1 MDFGDLRLPK
11 NEYSAEDL
19 EEAINSNT
27 LPAFAAKVINDY
39 QQFIKK
45 VQKTNRYYI
54 SVNDVVCN
62 VGTEERIKKLEET
75 IKSMQTNP
83 LRSANNKKAHG
94 FYGLLV
100 NQKISYLFSE
110 QITFTSKNKEFNKY
124 LEKLSKIL
132 FEVINELAVYA
143 TNGGRAWL
151 YPYLDNNGN
160 FKLAACEAINVIPF
174 YDSTI
179 EKRLKYCMRIYENTF
194 EILSTDATIFFDKDK
209 YGDYKQRVNEKNEP
223 VKGFHY
229 YETKQTFLTNKQYD
243 VGKTWGQFPIIE
255 FDNNIVKSD
264 DLDAVKPFI
273 DAYDMIVNLYLNDV
287 EDLQQLIFVLIN
299 YGGQDLQ
306 EFIND
311 LKKYKAIKV
320 TKTGA
325 GTDGGVDTLK
335 VDIPVEARVKLLE
348 IIERNIWRLGQGVD
362 PNPESIGEATS
373 GVALKHLYGLLD
385 LKAGLMEN
393 RFRVGI
399 NRLLDI
405 YKIYLKEN
413 KKGDFMNE
421 NVDIVISKTM
431 ITNDTE
437 TITNLANSQS
447 FISKRTLVANHPYV
461 DNVEDE
467 LKQIKKEQE
476 EAIEQYNFDNESNDG
491 NEEDDDNKNPDKENE
506 NVNE

>member
-11 NEYSAEDL
+11 NEYAAEDL
-19 EEAINSNT
+19 EKAIETNT

-45 VQKTNRYYI
+45 VQKANRYYI
-54 SVNDVVCN
+54 SVNDVACN
-62 VGTEERIKKLEET
+62 IGTEERIKRLEET
-75 IKSMQTNP
+75 IKAMQTNP
-83 LRSANNKKAHG
+83 LRSADNKRAHG

-110 QITFTSKNKEFNKY
+110 QITFTSKNKEFNKH
-124 LEKLSKIL
+124 LEELSKAL
-132 FEVINELAVYA
+132 FEVIDELAVYA
-143 TNGGRAWL
+143 SNGGRSWL
-151 YPYLDNNGN
+151 YPYLDNMGN
-160 FKLAACEAINVIPF
+160 FKLAACEALNVIPF

-194 EILSTDATIFFDKDK
+194 EVLSADETMYYDKNDK
-209 YGDYKQRVNEKNEP
+209 GAYQQRLDKNKNP
-223 VKGFHY
+223 VKGYHY
-229 YETKQTFLTNKQYD
+229 YETKEKLLSKKQYS

-255 FDNNIVKSD
+255 FDNNIVKCD
-264 DLDAVKPFI
+264 DLDPVKPFI
-273 DAYDMIVNLYLNDV
+273 DAYDMVVNLYLNDV

-299 YGGQDLQ
+299 YGGQDLEQ
-306 EFIND
+306 FIQD
-311 LKKYKAIKV
+311 LKTYKAIKV

-335 VDIPVEARVKLLE
+335 VDIPVEARTKLLE
-348 IIERNIWRLGQGVD
+348 IIENNIWRLGQGVD

-373 GVALKHLYGLLD
+373 GVALKHLYGLLE
-385 LKAGLMEN
+385 LKAGLMESQ
-393 RFRVGI
+393 FRCGI
-399 NRLLDI
+399 NKLLDI
-405 YKIYLKEN
+405 YKIYLKET

-421 NVDIVISKTM
+421 SVDTVITKTM

-476 EAIEQYNFDNESNDG
+476 EAIEQYHFEDPD
-491 NEEDDDNKNPDKENE
+491 EDDDDKNKNPNKENG
-506 NVNE
+506 NVNEQE